1 MKRKDERIESLVRE
15 IYELGAVKRDMWRR
29 AGFEQAQRIAVLAVV
44 RRGGPVRVSAVAEDL
59 HVDVSVASRQLAALE
74 VDGHVER
81 TSDPGDGRS
90 CLLAITPAGEQTLSA
105 AHERMVG
112 AFSATVADWTVSDL
126 ATLTALLARLRG
138 DYARSVSE
146 ARAQPEPAVAGG
158 PR

>member
-1 MKRKDERIESLVRE
+1 M
-15 IYELGAVKRDMWRR
+15 
-29 AGFEQAQRIAVLAVV
+29 V

-74 VDGHVER
+74 ADGHVER

-90 CLLAITPAGEQTLSA
+90 CLLPITPAGEQTLSA

-112 AFSATVADWTVSDL
+112 AFSATVADWTLSDL

-146 ARAQPEPAVAGG
+146 AGRPFRPRRSPRAGASFGEVAS
-158 PR
+158 RRRQARDVVC